1 MNKHLK
7 YLKYLARHKFFVM
20 QECFKVGL
28 WWRGIVHDIS
38 KFTPT
43 EWFPYVE
50 TFYGEK
56 PSPRDHSGAYDPL
69 KIGGD
74 FDYAWLSHQH
84 NNPHHWQ
91 YWMLRGD
98 DGWTKTLPMPHEYRL
113 EMLCDWR
120 GAGRAIKGRDETK
133 DWYAANKEKMVLHPE
148 TRAWVEEQLFGV
160 SS

>member
-1 MNKHLK
+1 MNKHIK

-20 QECFKVGL
+20 QECFRVGL
-28 WWRGIVHDIS
+28 WWRGIAHDIS

-50 TFYGEK
+50 TFYGDK

-98 DGWTKTLPMPHEYRL
+98 DGWTKTLPMPHKYRL

-120 GAGRAIKGRDETK
+120 GAGGFAAVPEPRGRRFRSAGPPCRRYSELP
-133 DWYAANKEKMVLHPE
+133 V
-148 TRAWVEEQLFGV
+148 TRL
-160 SS
+160 